1 MNVSDPPPP
10 EPSPLLLVLSGPSG
24 VGKDAVLERMREQG
38 KPFHLTVTATTRR
51 RRMTETD
58 GVDYI
63 FVSWESFQQMI
74 KDGEF
79 LEWAKV
85 YGNLYGVP
93 KAQVVCAFREGRDVI
108 IKTDVQGAATIKKLA
123 PEGVFIFLTPPSID
137 ELEYRLS
144 LRMSESSEALQVRLR
159 TAEAE
164 MEEASKFDYVVTNH
178 RDRLDETVAEFE
190 SIVAQE
196 RRKTPQRKVVL

>member
-1 MNVSDPPPP
+1 MSDPPPP
-10 EPSPLLLVLSGPSG
+10 RPSPLLLVMSGPSG
-24 VGKDAVLERMREQG
+24 VGKDAVLSRMRQQG
-38 KPFHLTVTATTRR
+38 KPFHFTVTATTRR
-51 RRMTETD
+51 RRMAETD
-58 GVDYI
+58 GIDYI
-63 FVSWESFQQMI
+63 FLSWESFQQMI

-123 PEGVFIFLTPPSID
+123 PDGVFIFLTPPSID

-178 RDRLDETVAEFE
+178 RDRLDETVAEIE
-190 SIVAQE
+190 SIVALE
-196 RRKTPQRKVVL
+196 RRKTPHRKIAL

>member
-1 MNVSDPPPP
+1 MNVSDAPPPK
-10 EPSPLLLVLSGPSG
+10 PSPLLLVLSGPSG
-24 VGKDAVLERMREQG
+24 VGKDAVLERMRQQG

-93 KAQVVCAFREGRDVI
+93 KAQVVCAFGEGRDVI